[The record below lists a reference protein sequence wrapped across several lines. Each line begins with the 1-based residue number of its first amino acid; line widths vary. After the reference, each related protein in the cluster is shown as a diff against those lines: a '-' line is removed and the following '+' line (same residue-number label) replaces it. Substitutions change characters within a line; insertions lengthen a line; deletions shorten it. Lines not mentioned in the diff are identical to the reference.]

1 MKLKQVYFNG
11 RSLDDFKCVIHGLPI
26 TEDINSCFLKYDQ
39 NFRPGRDWAYFF
51 PRFKSYG
58 PWKVV
63 AKISPDAY
71 CLDVAPID
79 APPIHKVFHVSVLRK
94 WIGAHHIK
102 PRAVLARGAAT
113 LAVGAVDPLGV
124 LSISDTSKGNKKEV
138 SYS

>member
-1 MKLKQVYFNG
+1 L
-11 RSLDDFKCVIHGLPI
+11 GL
-26 TEDINSCFLKYDQ
+26 
-39 NFRPGRDWAYFF
+39 FF
-51 PRFKSYG
+51 PLFKSYG

-71 CLDVAPID
+71 CLDVAPI
-79 APPIHKVFHVSVLRK
+79 ALTLQRLARKVVAKLKQVFHVSVLRK
-94 WIGAHHIK
+94 WIGVRPPYSLEYHIK

-113 LAVGAVDPLGV
+113 LAIGAVDPPGV